1 MQQDFQDL
9 LSPMFHGQATPYY
22 TIHRKVVIV
31 VASQNVHKP

>member
-9 LSPMFHGQATPYY
+9 LSPMFHGQATPD